1 MENKIKTLISE
12 LKQENEIR
20 AKKMNE
26 ETTDY
31 NHTVL
36 VHTYNLTINFI
47 NRLEKLL

>member
-1 MENKIKTLISE
+1 MKEIQTLISE
-12 LKQENEIR
+12 LKQENKIR
-20 AKKMNE
+20 AEKMNK

-36 VHTYNLTINFI
+36 VHTYNLTIDFI